1 MWGRVIM
8 FLIFLFFIILFNAA
22 DFAELY
28 EGVDSFF
35 PMVQGGPCSSR
46 QRPSAVFATFLL
58 MMIIPM
64 VVFDLHG
71 EIMVCF
77 IILFY
82 VMYLLIYILL
92 YFWIKKKKE
101 NKENKKK

>member
-22 DFAELY
+22 DFADLY
-28 EGVDSFF
+28 EGVGSFF
-35 PMVQGGPCSSR
+35 PYVRGGR
-46 QRPSAVFATFLL
+46 YTLRRLSAVFPTLL
-58 MMIIPM
+58 LLMIIPM

-92 YFWIKKKKE
+92 YFWVKKKKE